1 MSRVLGQFISI
12 AAFQFQRCDD
22 KIAEFPARPWMYN
35 MYYMDVECDN
45 GGIKHG
51 QQADTH
57 V

>member
-22 KIAEFPARPWMYN
+22 KIAEFPARPWIYN